1 MRVINR
7 YLIMRRVVFAIFDY
21 RESNEVLMRPEMRL
35 EVCLEKHSLKCLSA
49 VEERFRLAFG
59 QDKRRMCCLNFT
71 YPQNYAGKN

>member
-1 MRVINR
+1 
-7 YLIMRRVVFAIFDY
+7 
-21 RESNEVLMRPEMRL
+21 MRPEMRL